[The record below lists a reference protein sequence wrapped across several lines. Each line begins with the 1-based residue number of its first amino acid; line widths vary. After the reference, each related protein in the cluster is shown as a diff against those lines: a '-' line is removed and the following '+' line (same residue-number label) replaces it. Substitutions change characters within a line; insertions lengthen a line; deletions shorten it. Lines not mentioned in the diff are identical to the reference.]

1 MAEKLAKWS
10 SKRGLISKIR
20 PSDDCKG
27 DTVPL
32 AVGPWYNFHSVGC
45 HLGNVGYRSLTTRLL
60 GLGAAA
66 ALALAAATAPLA
78 AGSLVSTGDQ
88 VLANGSHPGQS
99 GPNGPGNGGKGG
111 GSADGSGNG
120 NPGKSGPGNS

>member
-1 MAEKLAKWS
+1 MVECRMNAGTNRRLVVAGGIAGRRAVIRRISLETDRQNDS
-10 SKRGLISKIR
+10 SERKRLM
-20 PSDDCKG
+20 
-27 DTVPL
+27 
-32 AVGPWYNFHSVGC
+32 
-45 HLGNVGYRSLTTRLL
+45 YRSLTTRLL

-99 GPNGPGNGGKGG
+99 GPNGPGNGG
-111 GSADGSGNG
+111 SADGSGNG